1 MDDSGQTVGKRYART
16 DEMGV
21 PYAFTIDFDTLEN
34 ESITMRELD
43 SMKQIRLP
51 MKEAPAVLKKLIE
64 GIATWDQMMANYGEV
79 ESKKE

>member
-1 MDDSGQTVGKRYART
+1 
-16 DEMGV
+16 MGV

-64 GIATWDQMMANYGEV
+64 GIATWDQMMDHYGEV

>member
-1 MDDSGQTVGKRYART
+1 
-16 DEMGV
+16 MGV

-64 GIATWDQMMANYGEV
+64 GIASW
-79 ESKKE
+79 

>member
-64 GIATWDQMMANYGEV
+64 GIATWNQMMDHYGEV